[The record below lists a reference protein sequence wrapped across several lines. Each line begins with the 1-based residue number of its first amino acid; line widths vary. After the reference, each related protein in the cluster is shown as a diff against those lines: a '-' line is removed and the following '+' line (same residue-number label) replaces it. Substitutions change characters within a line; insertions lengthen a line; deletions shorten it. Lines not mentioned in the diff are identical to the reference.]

1 MTPSGVSIIILSY
14 QRLGALQALL
24 EALLRQDLAGIPIEL
39 IVCSNA
45 PDVSLRA
52 SRFSTLGRLFRRFP
66 DLKILNSSHN
76 WLCRIRYTLATLA
89 RHDVILFLDDDLI
102 PVHPGLIRQMAE
114 TLGTLGPNDIL
125 SCWTALWTK
134 WDDVELTKVRMGFI
148 YPQTTQLT
156 ECDYVGPG
164 VSMFNKR
171 ILFHSGLL
179 DLAEEFHRSDSTWF
193 PWLTSMKLGS
203 RKFYMP
209 SYGML
214 RIHAEARRGALTDQ
228 PGFRAGQYAGYKKM
242 WKRGYVPVLATERH
256 QGKTDSPEAVAARTL
271 RVEIDPW

>member
-1 MTPSGVSIIILSY
+1 MSAGVSIVVLSHE
-14 QRLGALQALL
+14 RLGALRALL
-24 EALLRQDLAGIPIEL
+24 ESLLRQDTGGIPIEL
-39 IVCSNA
+39 IVCNNS
-45 PDVSLRA
+45 PSVELRA
-52 SRFSTLGRLFRRFP
+52 SVFSRLGRLFRRFP
-66 DLKILNSSHN
+66 DVKIFNSSHN

-102 PVHPGLIRQMAE
+102 PVDPGFVRKMAE

-125 SCWTALWTK
+125 SCWTALWTR
-134 WDDVELTKVRMGFI
+134 WDETHLTKVRMGFL
-148 YPQTTQLT
+148 YPQTTVLT

-171 ILFHSGLL
+171 ILFHPGLL
-179 DLAEEFHRSDSTWF
+179 DLAEEFHRSDSAWF
-193 PWLTSMKLGS
+193 PWVTTMELGS

-214 RIHAEARRGALTDQ
+214 RRHTEHTVKPLSDL
-228 PGFRAGQYAGYKKM
+228 PGFRAGQYAAYKTM

-256 QGKTDSPEAVAARTL
+256 QGRDDSPEALAARTL
-271 RVEIDPW
+271 RPQVDAW